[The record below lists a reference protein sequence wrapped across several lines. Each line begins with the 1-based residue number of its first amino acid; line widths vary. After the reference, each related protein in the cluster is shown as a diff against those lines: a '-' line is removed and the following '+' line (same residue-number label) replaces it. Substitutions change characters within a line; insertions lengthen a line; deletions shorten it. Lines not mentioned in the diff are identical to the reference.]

1 MIEALVQNL
10 FFMVDIQHDVDNE
23 EMRRENREEGRF
35 FEVGRWW
42 VTVDVVLV
50 HVKDQGT
57 WVKEMY
63 LSLDEDAHFDVLREI
78 GLYSLRLVS
87 GLSIVRAERD
97 YRNNAVAYLAPPVF
111 PQQLINMRMSKFIEE
126 VLDPCHEMMI
136 AAWGQRC
143 VDLIEEEHRALLE
156 MIRSS
161 ATLKAVIE
169 GHTLKTMFNVAWNDL
184 PAQPALHLLRAFCGG
199 LASAFANTTSVES
212 DFSILKCK
220 KDAYRMC
227 LMALSVEGIFQTKQ
241 LVTIRE
247 MLELITPS
255 VALPPPNQQ

>member
-1 MIEALVQNL
+1 
-10 FFMVDIQHDVDNE
+10 
-23 EMRRENREEGRF
+23 
-35 FEVGRWW
+35 
-42 VTVDVVLV
+42 
-50 HVKDQGT
+50 
-57 WVKEMY
+57 MY
-63 LSLDEDAHFDVLREI
+63 LSLDEDAQFDVLRKI
-78 GLYSLRLVS
+78 GMYSLRLVS
-87 GLSIVRAERD
+87 GLSIVRVEHD
-97 YRNNAVAYLAPPVF
+97 YRNNVAAHLAPLVF
-111 PQQLINMRMSKFIEE
+111 SQQLINMRTSKFIEE
-126 VLDPCHEMMI
+126 VLDPHREMMI
-136 AAWGQRC
+136 AAWGQRH

-169 GHTLKTMFNVAWNDL
+169 GHTFKTMFNVAWNDM
-184 PAQPALHLLRAFCGG
+184 PALHHLQAFCGG

-247 MLELITPS
+247 MFELITPS
-255 VALPPPNQQ
+255 AALPPPNQK